1 MNFLRS
7 LKKLAIGI
15 VEEIK
20 KIQWPKKDFVIYN
33 SILVI
38 ISILISILVVTGIDY
53 ILTKGVNWYISLK

>member
-1 MNFLRS
+1 
-7 LKKLAIGI
+7 LAIGI